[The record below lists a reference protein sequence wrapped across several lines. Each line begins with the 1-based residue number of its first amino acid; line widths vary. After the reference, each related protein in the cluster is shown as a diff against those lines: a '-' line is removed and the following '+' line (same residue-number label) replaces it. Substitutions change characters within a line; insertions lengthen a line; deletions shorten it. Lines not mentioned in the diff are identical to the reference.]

1 MTSPVAEETALR
13 VDFYVLA
20 SASEEGRLRVA
31 CRLCEKAYLAA
42 QRVAVLVPDPAALRR
57 LDELLW
63 TFTDGSFVPHEI
75 EDGATR
81 PSADCPVVL
90 VAGGAPAGQVEVL
103 VNLGSEVPAVG
114 SGVRRIAEVIDAEE
128 GRRAAGRRRFRRYRS
143 LGIEPRSHDLGASAP
158 L

>member
-1 MTSPVAEETALR
+1 MTSPVAAEAALR

-31 CRLCEKAYLAA
+31 CRLCEKAYLAG
-42 QRVAVLVPDPAALRR
+42 QRVAVLASDPAELRR

-63 TFTDGSFVPHEI
+63 TFAEGSFVPHEI
-75 EDGATR
+75 EDGAAST
-81 PSADCPVVL
+81 SAECPVVL
-90 VAGGAPAGQVEVL
+90 IAGAAPPGEVEVL

-114 SGVRRIAEVIDAEE
+114 SGLRRIAEVIDAEE
-128 GRRAAGRRRFRRYRS
+128 GRRAAGRRRFRHYRS
-143 LGIEPRSHDLGASAP
+143 LGIEPKSHDLGASTP

>member
-1 MTSPVAEETALR
+1 MTSPVADEAALR

-20 SASEEGRLRVA
+20 STSEEGRLRVA
-31 CRLCEKAYLAA
+31 CRLCEKAYLAD
-42 QRVAVLVPDPAALRR
+42 QRVAVLAPDPATLRR

-63 TFTDGSFVPHEI
+63 TFAEGSFVPHEI
-75 EDGATR
+75 EDGAGR
-81 PSADCPVVL
+81 ASADCPVVL
-90 VAGGAPAGQVEVL
+90 IEGAVPPGKVEVL
-103 VNLGSEVPAVG
+103 VNLGSEVPALG

-128 GRRAAGRRRFRRYRS
+128 GRRAAGRRRFRHYRS

>member
-1 MTSPVAEETALR
+1 MTSPVAGEGALR

-20 SASEEGRLRVA
+20 STSDEGRLRVA
-31 CRLCEKAYLAA
+31 CRLCEKAYLAD
-42 QRVAVLVPDPAALRR
+42 QRVAVLAPDPAERRR

-63 TFTDGSFVPHEI
+63 TFAEGSFVPHEI
-75 EDGATR
+75 EDGAAS

-90 VAGGAPAGQVEVL
+90 VAGAAPAGKVEVL
-103 VNLGSEVPAVG
+103 VNLGSEVPAVW

-128 GRRAAGRRRFRRYRS
+128 GRRAAGRRRFRHYRS
-143 LGIEPRSHDLGASAP
+143 LGIEPQSHDLGASAP